1 MKKPEDF
8 VVPAICMSKKL
19 ATRSFRGKQADKE
32 QHAHVQMRRHM
43 MHLEACKL
51 FFHSSCDRN
60 GTIAW
65 VCNFIE
71 ASPTY
76 LSVHGILGSALKL
89 HRSIYPPFRPVHLH
103 RSLCVF
109 AMRPELYASYK
120 LPPRSPSTAAIEV
133 LSMLKSLTMRFQ
145 GTCRHCR
152 IDWGEEVA
160 RARTATLRSF
170 DGLCIDCMDR
180 SRPKRGDGDVDYWR
194 QLESIDGRWDV
205 NCRVRHGEPSWYIS
219 WCGRAEH
226 RQKLI
231 DRHKEMN
238 GGVRRSGGGGRY

>member
-1 MKKPEDF
+1 
-8 VVPAICMSKKL
+8 
-19 ATRSFRGKQADKE
+19 
-32 QHAHVQMRRHM
+32 
-43 MHLEACKL
+43 
-51 FFHSSCDRN
+51 
-60 GTIAW
+60 
-65 VCNFIE
+65 
-71 ASPTY
+71 
-76 LSVHGILGSALKL
+76 
-89 HRSIYPPFRPVHLH
+89 
-103 RSLCVF
+103 
-109 AMRPELYASYK
+109 
-120 LPPRSPSTAAIEV
+120 
-133 LSMLKSLTMRFQ
+133 MLKSFTMRFQ